1 MTADRKDQL
10 ALPKAVADYMGTTTG
25 NLAQMRYRGTGPK
38 FIKLGHRAIRYRW
51 SDIEAWTKPKTLT
64 QQNQNSKPKTQPKEP
79 NQAEPNFQNQRE
91 GQPHRSRTRQERDND
106 LEKRNNHLP

>member
-1 MTADRKDQL
+1 MTADRRDQL

-51 SDIEAWTKPKTLT
+51 SDVEAWIEANTLT
-64 QQNQNSKPKTQPKEP
+64 QSDQDFEPKT
-79 NQAEPNFQNQRE
+79 AA
-91 GQPHRSRTRQERDND
+91 
-106 LEKRNNHLP
+106 

>member
-10 ALPKAVADYMGTTTG
+10 GLPKAVADYLGTTTG

-51 SDIEAWTKPKTLT
+51 SDVEAWIEANTLT
-64 QQNQNSKPKTQPKEP
+64 QSDQDFEPKT
-79 NQAEPNFQNQRE
+79 AA
-91 GQPHRSRTRQERDND
+91 
-106 LEKRNNHLP
+106 

>member
-51 SDIEAWTKPKTLT
+51 SDVEAWIEANTLT
-64 QQNQNSKPKTQPKEP
+64 QSDQDFEPKT
-79 NQAEPNFQNQRE
+79 AA
-91 GQPHRSRTRQERDND
+91 
-106 LEKRNNHLP
+106 